1 VENISKIN
9 GKPIRLL
16 VTLIF
21 FLVFKFSFSLTLDEA
36 IELAKENNP
45 LIKQYDYLRK
55 SRFYELQ
62 ASKGNFLPFL
72 SYTFNYSRY
81 FEAQENY
88 FNRTHSLGL
97 QWNLYNQWNNI
108 YLYRISKL
116 NFEAENENYRKV
128 ELDIIY
134 KVKLAYFNAVANYRI
149 KEFRKKQVELAKIDW
164 EVAKKKFKLGLVKK
178 SDVLNSRV
186 RYEQAKYNYIK
197 SVTDYKTSL
206 VELNSLIGLPLDKE
220 EKLDIKIL
228 EKNIIKLPDF
238 NVLKSVLYHYR
249 PEIKLAKYQID
260 MAKEEIKKNKYSF
273 TPSFSLFFKT
283 VKDYSSLFGGNEYS
297 YYGLN
302 ITWNIF
308 SGLQRVNKYLASK
321 EKELSQKQNYN
332 EIKRQIELSLY
343 KKYLQYIRTLE
354 NIKVAKVLLSQAE
367 LNYTQVFNEYKF
379 GKNDIV
385 ALINAET
392 SLINAKETLIKSLLE
407 IATLKADIERELG
420 IKDLRKLTDL
430 SFE

>member
-1 VENISKIN
+1 VENIGKTN
-9 GKPIRLL
+9 GKSIGFL
-16 VTLIF
+16 VIIF
-21 FLVFKFSFSLTLDEA
+21 FLFLFNLSFSLSLEDA

-45 LIKQYDYLRK
+45 QIKQYNYLKR

-62 ASKGNFLPFL
+62 SSKGNFFPTLT
-72 SYTFNYSRY
+72 YTFSYNRY
-81 FEAQENY
+81 FEAPSNY

-97 QWNLYNQWNNI
+97 QWYLYNQWNNI
-108 YLYRISKL
+108 YLYKISKL
-116 NFEAENENYRKV
+116 NFEMENENYRKT
-128 ELDIIY
+128 ELDVIY

-149 KEFRKKQVELAKIDW
+149 KEFRKKQVKLAKIDW

-220 EKLDIKIL
+220 EKLDIEIL
-228 EKNIIKLPDF
+228 EKNVIVLPSFNTLKDF
-238 NVLKSVLYHYR
+238 LYRNR
-249 PEIKLAKYQID
+249 PELKLAKYQID

-273 TPSFSLFFKT
+273 TPSLAFFFKT
-283 VKDYSSLFGGNEYS
+283 VKDYSSLYGGNEYS

-302 ITWNIF
+302 LSWNIF
-308 SGLQRVNKYLASK
+308 SGLKRINNYLASK
-321 EKELSQKQNYN
+321 EKELSQRQNYN

-354 NIKVAKVLLSQAE
+354 NLKVAKVLLSQAE
-367 LNYTQVFNEYKF
+367 LNYTQVFNEYKY

-385 ALINAET
+385 ALVNAET
-392 SLINAKETLIKSLLE
+392 SLINARETLIKSLLE
-407 IATLKADIERELG
+407 IATLKADLERELG
-420 IKDLRKLTDL
+420 IVDLK
-430 SFE
+430 EINY